1 MLVFALSLTM
11 VASLVTATVVAM
23 HNEASKQRAVATV
36 RKPRFF
42 G

>member
-11 VASLVTATVVAM
+11 VASLVTATGIAM
-23 HNEASKQRAVATV
+23 HNEASRQKARAVT
-36 RKPRFF
+36 RRPKTM